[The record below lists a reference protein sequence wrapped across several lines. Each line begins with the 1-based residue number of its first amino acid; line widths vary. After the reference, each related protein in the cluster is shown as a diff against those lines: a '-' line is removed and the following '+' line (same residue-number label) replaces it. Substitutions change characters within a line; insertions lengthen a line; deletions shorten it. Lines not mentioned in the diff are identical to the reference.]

1 MMQSSSNSTLEQR
14 MTARLK
20 QLLPPPPTDWVEPVP
35 EPFNLDEI
43 ETHDMTQ
50 GEITT
55 WLLAPGVI
63 GLPQSGFL
71 SS

>member
-1 MMQSSSNSTLEQR
+1 MQSSSNSTLEQR
-14 MTARLK
+14 MMERLK

-43 ETHDMTQ
+43 QTNSMTQ
-50 GEITT
+50 AELTA
-55 WLLAPGVI
+55 WMSAPGVI